1 MDDMSGEGS
10 IIWRSGI
17 PYSMGERE
25 AYAWYDT
32 LNRQAIHQ
40 ETDLEGA
47 SSWRV
52 FWVYIEEVQVSA

>member
-25 AYAWYDT
+25 AYAWFDI
-32 LNRQAIHQ
+32 LSKQAMLQKI
-40 ETDLEGA
+40 DLKESRPGE
-47 SSWRV
+47 SYRC
-52 FWVYIEEVQVSA
+52 I